1 MKNEFEK
8 NFTADGYLMN
18 YEKLDKLLA
27 DKNKVL
33 QFKIELKNISPL
45 IWRRIL
51 VPIDCNF
58 WDLHIAIQD
67 AIGWYDAHLHRFE
80 IKGKGK
86 QKKTHIGIPDFNR
99 FSDLQEVYPGWEIP
113 ALNYFNDLG
122 VEAEY
127 IYDYG
132 DSWHHSVKLEG
143 YIYREKKTKYPIC
156 IGGERACPPE
166 DCGGERGYNDML
178 NILFDPKN
186 ERHEEMKTW
195 VGEDWDAEVFDS
207 KKVRFTD
214 PYKRWKEGFLS

>member
-80 IKGKGK
+80 IKGKG
-86 QKKTHIGIPDFNR
+86 R
-99 FSDLQEVYPGWEIP
+99 
-113 ALNYFNDLG
+113 
-122 VEAEY
+122 
-127 IYDYG
+127 
-132 DSWHHSVKLEG
+132 
-143 YIYREKKTKYPIC
+143 
-156 IGGERACPPE
+156 
-166 DCGGERGYNDML
+166 YNDML